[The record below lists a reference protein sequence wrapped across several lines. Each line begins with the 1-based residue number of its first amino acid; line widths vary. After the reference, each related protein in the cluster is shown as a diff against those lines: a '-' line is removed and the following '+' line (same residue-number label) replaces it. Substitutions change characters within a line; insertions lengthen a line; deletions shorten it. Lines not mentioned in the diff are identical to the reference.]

1 MKHQIS
7 IRYEVAAK
15 GKRALSA
22 LMRDCINKALLEEQ
36 VNVPCEINILL
47 TDETGI
53 QTLNLDLRGIDAP
66 TDVLSFPM
74 FELIPGA
81 FSPNGLLDVE
91 TRRLPLG
98 DIAISLP
105 QAQKQAEEYGHSL
118 GRELGFLTV
127 HSILHLLG
135 YDHIDE
141 SVQKAQMRAR
151 EEAILSQLGLT
162 RGISLV
168 SASSGDC

>member
-1 MKHQIS
+1 MKHLIS
-7 IRYEVAAK
+7 IRYEVQA
-15 GKRALSA
+15 GKKRTLTH
-22 LMRDCINKALLEEQ
+22 LMKDCINKTLSEEQ
-36 VNVPCEINILL
+36 VDVPCEINVLL
-47 TDETGI
+47 TDENGI
-53 QTLNLDLRGIDAP
+53 QALNLDLRGVDAP

-74 FELIPGA
+74 FELTPGA
-81 FSPNGLLDVE
+81 FSADGLLDAG

-98 DIAISLP
+98 DMAISLP

-135 YDHIDE
+135 YDHMDE
-141 SVQKAQMRAR
+141 GEQKACMRKR

-162 RGISLV
+162 RDASPD
-168 SASSGDC
+168 SPSSGG